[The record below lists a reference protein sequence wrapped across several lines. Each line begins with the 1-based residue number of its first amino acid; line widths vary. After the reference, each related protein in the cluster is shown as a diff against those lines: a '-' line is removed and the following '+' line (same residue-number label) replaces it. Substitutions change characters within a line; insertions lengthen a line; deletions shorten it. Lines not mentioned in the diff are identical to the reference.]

1 MFSLD
6 RVHMTKI
13 FAFLAVF
20 PLLGLAACGSSPS
33 ASNGSGT
40 SAALAAHSSDS
51 AMAFT
56 SRRAP
61 TAIAS
66 CLSSR
71 LHSVHRASASAS
83 GGTELAIGNGARA
96 DTWRIT
102 LVPAGS
108 GSAVNVR
115 KPSSDDGSVSE
126 PELRYYI
133 ARCVV

>member
-1 MFSLD
+1 
-6 RVHMTKI
+6 MTKI

-33 ASNGSGT
+33 ASNGAGT

-71 LHSVHRASASAS
+71 LHSVHRASAS

-126 PELRYYI
+126 PELRYHI

>member
-1 MFSLD
+1 MN
-6 RVHMTKI
+6 KI
-13 FAFLAVF
+13 LAVLAAL
-20 PLLGLAACGSSPS
+20 PLLGLAACSSAPT
-33 ASNGSGT
+33 ASN
-40 SAALAAHSSDS
+40 SAGASPGLASDTSDS
-51 AMAFT
+51 AMSFT
-56 SRRAP
+56 SRRTP

-71 LHSVHRASASAS
+71 MHGVHRTT
-83 GGTELAIGNGARA
+83 GGATTELAIGSGGHD

-102 LVPAGS
+102 LTPAGA

-126 PELRYYI
+126 PEMRYHI